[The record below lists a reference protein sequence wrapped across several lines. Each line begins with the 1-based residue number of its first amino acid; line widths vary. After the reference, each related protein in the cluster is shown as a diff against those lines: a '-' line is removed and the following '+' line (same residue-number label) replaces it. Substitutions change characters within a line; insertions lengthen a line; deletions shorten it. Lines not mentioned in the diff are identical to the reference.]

1 MVKNLDALGAIPS
14 LSWTVTSSD
23 TKANLVV
30 NDISKTQEIIVYM
43 GRIAN
48 VILLDQWDDVIYT
61 NVCISLLINTRNKK

>member
-30 NDISKTQEIIVYM
+30 HDISKTQEIIVYM